1 LCADWYVDRLRH
13 LADPDRVTRSSMV
26 AENHV
31 ERRALNY
38 RARVML
44 RADGTL
50 RGGDVNVAGQRFAVG
65 DEVICRTPAHQLHPA
80 GDPQRYVRNG
90 TRGTVTAI
98 SGHDGRLE
106 FIVEFEGRGAIAV
119 PYEFLTRTLRPRVVG
134 GLTHAYALTSHTA
147 QGETYRAGRML
158 ATEEATRAGV
168 YVGLSR
174 GTSDARLYVVR
185 AADVH
190 PVDGPDDDLPTLRE
204 ETRAGDAL
212 ARRLQA
218 SGPERLASEHDRD
231 ALAVARLRH
240 RHSLGELEAL
250 VANGHRLAA
259 KAAHA
264 TAKAVGELAISV
276 PHAAVVAEL
285 GPRPDAPVQ
294 RRLWDR
300 AVGALA
306 VHWARA
312 STGPFEAPYGWDL
325 ATGDDPRVAG
335 RVHDA
340 AIGYLAAETHPSTLT
355 AASHGLHQQLTG
367 TPTHRD
373 LAIAEARLSGAGGG
387 AEGPD
392 TLVAEVE
399 RLRVEVAAAQ
409 PLRLRARRLED
420 ALAVQ
425 VRAAVD
431 RPASYLTDVLGS
443 RHQADDPDEWYRHA
457 TAIERYRHHHLGLA
471 PQDGPVPGH
480 GGDRLQAA
488 VGTRPPDRGA
498 ADAWAE
504 ATRQIEAEQLRGIGR

>member
-1 LCADWYVDRLRH
+1 
-13 LADPDRVTRSSMV
+13 MV

-44 RADGTL
+44 RADRTL
-50 RGGDVNVAGQRFAVG
+50 RGDDVTVAGKRFAVG

-90 TRGTVTAI
+90 TRGTITAI
-98 SGHDGRLE
+98 SGHDEQIE
-106 FIVEFEGRGAIAV
+106 FTVDFDGRGAISV
-119 PYEFLTRTLRPRVVG
+119 PHEFLTRTLRPRVVG
-134 GLTHAYALTSHTA
+134 GLTHGYALTSHTA

-158 ATEEATRAGV
+158 ATEEATRAGI

-185 AADVH
+185 AADVN
-190 PVDGPDDDLPTLRE
+190 PFEGPDDDLPTLRE

-212 ARRLQA
+212 ARRLET

-250 VANGHRLAA
+250 GANGHRLAT
-259 KAAHA
+259 KAAQA
-264 TAKAVGELAISV
+264 TAKAVAEVEISG

-285 GPRPDAPVQ
+285 GLRPEAPVQ

-306 VHWARA
+306 VHWARS
-312 STGPFEAPYGWDL
+312 STGPIEAPYGWDL
-325 ATGDDPRVAG
+325 ATGDDPRVIG
-335 RVHDA
+335 RVHEAADA
-340 AIGYLAAETHPSTLT
+340 HLAAATHPSTLT
-355 AASHGLHQQLTG
+355 AAVRGFHQQLTG

-373 LAIAEARLSGAGGG
+373 LAIAEARLNGVGGG

-399 RLRVEVAAAQ
+399 RLRHEVAFAE
-409 PLRLRARRLED
+409 PLRQRARRLED

-425 VRAAVD
+425 VQAAVV
-431 RPASYLTDVLGS
+431 RPASYLIDVLGP
-443 RHQADDPDEWYRHA
+443 RHQADDPDQWYRRA

-471 PQDGPVPGH
+471 PQDGSVTGH
-480 GGDRLQAA
+480 GGDPMQAA
-488 VGTRPPDRGA
+488 VGTRPADQRA
-498 ADAWAE
+498 ADAWTE
-504 ATRQIEAEQLRGIGR
+504 ATRQIDARDLRGIGR